1 MDGVLIYIYSG
12 TDYTGSMP
20 KGSKKDRQVKHI
32 TDSYVKRGYSKKR
45 AEEIAYAVVNKKK
58 STKKKKK

>member
-1 MDGVLIYIYSG
+1 
-12 TDYTGSMP
+12 MP